1 MNTTEKLIELK
12 KMIDEVAF
20 YARVASKVS
29 FDQETTCPR
38 KGMEQ
43 GSKDLNKLSEQIFK
57 IQHSKK
63 FTSLVIDLYGHLNEL
78 NPLDTK
84 LIKVL
89 YKNYNDSKNITAK
102 LNNAMNEAS
111 STAYIKWIEAK
122 EKSDYSMY
130 KPYLK
135 KVIDLTKKVYLTR
148 EDQKETLYDTILA
161 DYEPGWSV
169 KRYDEFF
176 NALKAS
182 LVPLIKKIKNSKK
195 KIRRDFLSFN
205 VPIYKQE
212 EFSKYLLL
220 REGHSF
226 DRLALLTTEHPF
238 TSKMCADDV
247 RVTTHYYEND
257 FLSNA
262 YSVMHEGGH
271 ALFDLNEP
279 KEFEENYISGNMT
292 MAMHECMSR
301 LFENMITRSKAFTH
315 LMYPKFK
322 ELFKE
327 EFPDVTEEQLY
338 EAANISEPSLNRC
351 NADELTYSLHIMVRY
366 ELEKEFINGKTN
378 VNGLNKKWNALYK
391 EYLGVKVPNDKEG
404 ILQDVH
410 WTASFGYFPTYA
422 VGSAYAAQIYH
433 EMNQEFDVEEAI
445 LNDNILK
452 IVEWLKNHA
461 WNIASIN
468 DPDDWIM
475 KVTGEAF
482 TPKYYIDY
490 LTKKYSELYELD

>member
-1 MNTTEKLIELK
+1 MTTAEKLAKLNEMLEEIS
-12 KMIDEVAF
+12 F
-20 YARVASKVS
+20 YGRVGSKLA

-38 KGMEQ
+38 MGMEQ
-43 GSKDLNKLSEQIFK
+43 GSKDLNKISEQIFK
-57 IQHSKK
+57 IRHSKK
-63 FTSLVIDLYGHLNEL
+63 FMDLVIDLNSHLDEL
-78 NPLDTK
+78 DPIHK
-84 LIKVL
+84 RLIEVL
-89 YKNYNDSKNITAK
+89 YKQYNDNKNVTNKMNNTA
-102 LNNAMNEAS
+102 NEAS

-122 EKSDYSMY
+122 EKSDYEMF

-135 KVIDLTKKVYLTR
+135 KVIDITKKIYLTR
-148 EDQKETLYDTILA
+148 EEQKETLYDTIIA

-176 NALKAS
+176 DTLKTS
-182 LVPLIKKIKNSKK
+182 LIPLINKIQKSKK
-195 KIRRDFLSFN
+195 KIRRDFLSFS

-220 REGHSF
+220 REGHTF
-226 DRLALLTTEHPF
+226 DRLAMLTTEHPF
-238 TSKMCADDV
+238 TSKMGADDV
-247 RVTTHYYEND
+247 RVTTHYYENN

-262 YSVMHEGGH
+262 YSIMHEGGH

-279 KEFEENYISGNMT
+279 KEFVDNYVDGNMT

-322 ELFKE
+322 ELFSE

-338 EAANISEPSLNRC
+338 EAANLAEPSLNRC
-351 NADELTYSLHIMVRY
+351 DADELTYSLHIVIRY

-378 VNGLNKKWNALYK
+378 VNGLNKKWNKLYK
-391 EYLGVKVPNDKEG
+391 QYLGVKVPNDIEG

-410 WTASFGYFPTYA
+410 WTGSYGYFPTYA
-422 VGSAYAAQIYH
+422 LGSAYAAQIYH
-433 EMNQEFDVEEAI
+433 KMNQEFDVEEAI
-445 LNDNILK
+445 ANDNIIK
-452 IVEWLKNHA
+452 VVEWLKDHA
-461 WNIASIN
+461 WNIASLYE
-468 DPDDWIM
+468 PDVWIK
-475 KVTGEAF
+475 KVTGEEF
-482 TPKYYIDY
+482 NPKYYIEY